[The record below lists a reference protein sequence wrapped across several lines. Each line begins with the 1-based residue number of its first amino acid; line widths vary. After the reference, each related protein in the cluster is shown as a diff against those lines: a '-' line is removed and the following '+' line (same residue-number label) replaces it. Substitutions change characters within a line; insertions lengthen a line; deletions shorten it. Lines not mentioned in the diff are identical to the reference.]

1 MKKML
6 FVMNPVAGQKKANKA
21 LPEILLMFNQAGYEV
36 IISMTSGPGS
46 AAKAVETWGGQ
57 VDLVVCCGG
66 DGTMNET
73 VTGLLRSGCKTPVG
87 YIPAGTTN
95 DFAEHLH
102 ILEDD
107 LLPAQILAIK
117 RPLQQRYPNA
127 EIRYDC
133 RENDVLWFV
142 CQMEDA
148 ATMVGV
154 KTAGLGLHSRN
165 PGVL

>member
-1 MKKML
+1 MVASFDGHLKEQLFSGEYFRFHCPRCHCDSTYAHPML
-6 FVMNPVAGQKKANKA
+6 YYDAQKRFVVMLNEKEQETSFQPD
-21 LPEILLMFNQAGYEV
+21 ILCVQV
-36 IISMTSGPGS
+36 HTS
-46 AAKAVETWGGQ
+46 E
-57 VDLVVCCGG
+57 
-66 DGTMNET
+66 
-73 VTGLLRSGCKTPVG
+73 
-87 YIPAGTTN
+87 

-133 RENDVLWFV
+133 RENDALWFV